1 MPPDIDFGNDHFH
14 NRVMKPSTHSSNLPN
29 PRGRPREFDMDDA
42 LDKAIPLFCAR
53 GFHGASIN
61 DIAEAMELTVGS
73 IYKAF
78 KDKRGVFL
86 AAIDRQLSLRQIA
99 LRDTIAA
106 QKSGRD
112 KLRAALMFYAGVTN
126 CGEDIQQGCLIVST
140 TVELAT
146 FDDEIANR
154 AKDSFKRREVIIADL
169 LKTGEADG
177 SIAASSN
184 NAATARM
191 MLCLM
196 QGLIV
201 IGKAGRTRK
210 ELMAVVDAAMK
221 TLD

>member
-1 MPPDIDFGNDHFH
+1 
-14 NRVMKPSTHSSNLPN
+14 MKSASHTSALSN

-42 LDKAIPLFCAR
+42 LDKVIPLFCAR

-61 DIAEAMELTVGS
+61 DIAETMELTVGS

-86 AAIDRQLSLRQIA
+86 AAIDRQLAVRRLALNQAIA
-99 LRDTIAA
+99 TAV
-106 QKSGRD
+106 SGRD
-112 KLRAALMFYAGVTN
+112 KLRAALLFYADGPS
-126 CGEDIQQGCLIVST
+126 CDGEMQGCLIVST

-154 AKDSFKRREVIIADL
+154 ARDSFKRREAILADL
-169 LKTGEADG
+169 LKLGEADG

-184 NAATARM
+184 NAATARL

-196 QGLIV
+196 QGFIV
-201 IGKAGRTRK
+201 IGKAGRSRK

-221 TLD
+221 ILD